1 MIKVS
6 VIVAAYN
13 VEQYIEKCIESLVNQ
28 TLDALQIIVVDD
40 GSKDSTASI
49 LNKFMGKIEYHH
61 KENGGLSDA
70 RNFGLSFAEGEYVS
84 FVDGDD
90 FCEVNMYEKLYE
102 AAKKNNCDL
111 VECAYFRDYENY
123 SIIKYAMKSKD
134 SKVLCNP
141 AGQWNKL
148 IRTEIINKNNLKF
161 LKGIWYEDYNFNT
174 KLIPFLK
181 SNCVVDVPLYHYVQH
196 SGSIMHSITLKIK
209 DIYIATDDIV
219 DFYVKNNLFEKFSV
233 DLEYLICKEILLS
246 SGLRCLD
253 YDKKNKT
260 HLVQENYLYMNGKF
274 PNWKKNKFIKHFTI
288 ENLCMRFMSK
298 FTVLFILH
306 LINLIRRQDKI

>member
-13 VEQYIEKCIESLVNQ
+13 VEQYIEKCIESLVKQ
-28 TLDALQIIVVDD
+28 TLDSIQIIVVDD
-40 GSKDSTASI
+40 GSKDSISLI
-49 LNKFMGKIEYHH
+49 LKKFADQIEYYH

-70 RNFGLSFAEGEYVS
+70 RNFGLSFVNGEYVS

-90 FCEVNMYEKLYE
+90 FCELNMYEKLYE
-102 AAKKNNCDL
+102 EAKKNDFDL

-123 SIIKYAMKSKD
+123 SIIKHAVKNNKSKI
-134 SKVLCNP
+134 SCNP
-141 AGQWNKL
+141 SGQWNKL
-148 IRTEIINKNNLKF
+148 IRTETIRKANLKF
-161 LKGIWYEDYNFNT
+161 LKDIWYEDYNFNA

-181 SNCVVDVPLYHYVQH
+181 TTGVLDTPLYHYVQH

-209 DIYIATDDIV
+209 DIYTATDDIL
-219 DFYVKNNLFEKFSV
+219 DFYKKNNIFDQFST

-246 SGLRCLD
+246 SGLRCLE

-260 HLVQENYLYMNGKF
+260 HLVQENYSYLMEKF
-274 PNWKKNKFIKHFTI
+274 PNWKKNKFLRQFTV
-288 ENLCMRFMSK
+288 ENLCMRFMNK
-298 FTVLFILH
+298 FTVFFILQF
-306 LINLIRRQDKI
+306 IKFAKR